1 MAARATKDAL
11 MDELEEDLRSP
22 RQLPLPVYV
31 CYTTERFGKAV
42 DALRLWT
49 GVPLIP
55 LTSAYSEQSARDQS
69 GLYQAAAIA
78 HRHLHDA
85 ERWAGVRPV
94 FALLVAAVQ
103 SIGIAVGTKKTL
115 DPSIMTR

>member
-31 CYTTERFGKAV
+31 CYTTERFGKGV
-42 DALRLWT
+42 DALRLWL
-49 GVPLIP
+49 VLLLP

-103 SIGIAVGTKKTL
+103 SIGIAVGTEKKL
-115 DPSIMTR
+115 NPSIMTR